1 MHQEQVFLRHL
12 WQVSVLQK
20 DLLSLPASQSDL
32 RKLLLWRLGWQVY
45 LHLFPLVQPCF
56 GYSAVQLVL
65 P

>member
-1 MHQEQVFLRHL
+1 MFLRHL

-20 DLLSLPASQSDL
+20 DLLSLPALQSDL
-32 RKLLLWRLGWQVY
+32 RKLLLWPLGWQVH
-45 LHLFPLVQPCF
+45 LHLFARVQPCF